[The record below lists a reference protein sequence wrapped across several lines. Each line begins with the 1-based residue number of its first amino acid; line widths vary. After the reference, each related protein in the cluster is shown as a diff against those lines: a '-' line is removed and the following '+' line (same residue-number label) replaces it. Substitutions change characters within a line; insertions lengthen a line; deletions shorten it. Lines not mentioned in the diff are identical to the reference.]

1 MAQYATYNEGDTRIF
16 TDEYSSFRIRI
27 ADGNFYFDR
36 AITDDAFDGVENTDW
51 EAVETKKAVGGLGV
65 FRIGV
70 RDAAFVWDETLTA
83 TGFAGTENVDW
94 VNIDSAKAE

>member
-1 MAQYATYNEGDTRIF
+1 MAQYATYTEGQSRIF

-36 AITDDAFDGVENTDW
+36 AITDDAFDGTENVDW
-51 EAVETKKAVGGLGV
+51 EMVETKKAPSGLGV

-70 RDAAFVWDETLTA
+70 RDEAFVWDETLTPDGF
-83 TGFAGTENVDW
+83 TGDENIDW